1 MGDMFEDRLEAA
13 LGDRRVLAD
22 LAARAEQQ
30 SKRWGCRKLVVAA
43 AWADAHSEVDHL
55 EGGVLV
61 ERLVKI
67 GPVGTPPV
75 AEFAPEGLIGPYGT
89 STGSARSWMSDALTV
104 RHRLPRLWERVQAGE
119 IHAWQARKIAN
130 LTAHLSI
137 AIVGMVDEQ
146 TAGWVTQLPW
156 QTFLKNLDATM
167 LEVDGQSYRG
177 GAGESDRGEEGSPR
191 HPIRRRPA
199 HPDRSW

>member
-1 MGDMFEDRLEAA
+1 MGGMFEERLEAA
-13 LGDRRVLAD
+13 LGDRRALAD
-22 LAARAEQQ
+22 LAQRAEQR
-30 SKRWGCRKLVVAA
+30 SKMWGCRKLVMAA
-43 AWADAHSEVDHL
+43 AWADAHSEVDHP

-67 GPVGTPPV
+67 GPAGTPPV
-75 AEFAPEGLIGPYGT
+75 AEFAPEGLVGPFGT
-89 STGSARSWMSDALTV
+89 SIASARSWMGDALTV
-104 RHRLPRLWERVQAGE
+104 RHRLPRLWARVVAGE
-119 IHAWQARKIAN
+119 VHVWQARKIAT
-130 LTAHLSI
+130 LTSHLSI
-137 AIVGMVDEQ
+137 AVVGLVDEQ

-156 QTFLKNLDATM
+156 LTFLKNLDATM
-167 LEVDGQSYRG
+167 LEVDGQSYRV